1 MRVEINKLAKLLKTS
16 SKVILDVE
24 KKMERLSGKTE
35 VIEKIIS
42 ENEHKVRQSL
52 VDLGFGADK
61 SFFDIKAEEVY
72 KALIKKT
79 KDTNDALFKHFQEP
93 DLATAA
99 GCRSLI
105 NATREIT
112 GNLEGFYLKAEKA
125 KELFK
130 LNPPKQ
136 IMTSLGYGS
145 DIDKMLEKEDCFEIF
160 AALRFAEDGEWL
172 NNVFFEPYKDL
183 KKDDFEKREI
193 KVMVLP
199 ERWTGLGKAFFGN
212 KLHHMSHLKE
222 AGMVFIIPTDTKHTG
237 EMLYLFF
244 MILHYIYEVD
254 WHSRLFKT
262 YSQESDFARKMI
274 GALKVGVSDM
284 PLSGNNKINW
294 RIIPKYLAK
303 KNPKN
308 ILLSKPHVNPE
319 SLHYTNAAETI
330 NKFAQRFENLG
341 LDFWQGLD
349 TVAQYF
355 SSEKTGKD
363 ELISFDMFDN
373 GISFLKQ
380 TDFNSRFL
388 YHQPEALWNKIFSA
402 YMGEQTMNKLVMD
415 NLDEGYVVL

>member
-1 MRVEINKLAKLLKTS
+1 MRAEISKLAKLLGTS
-16 SKVILDVE
+16 SKVILNLE
-24 KKMERLSGKTE
+24 EKMEKLSGKKG

-52 VDLGFGADK
+52 VNLGFGADK
-61 SFFDIKAEEVY
+61 SFFDIEAKEVY
-72 KALIKKT
+72 EALVEKT
-79 KDTNDALFKHFQEP
+79 RKHNEALFNHFQRP
-93 DLATAA
+93 DLSTAA

-105 NATREIT
+105 NATRELT
-112 GNLEGFYLKAEKA
+112 GNLEGLYLKAEKV

-160 AALRFAEDGEWL
+160 AALRFAEDGQWL
-172 NNVFFEPYKDL
+172 NDVFFEPYKDL

-199 ERWTGLGKAFFGN
+199 ERWTGLGKKFFGN

-222 AGMVFIIPTDTKHTG
+222 AGMVFIIPTDTQHQG

-254 WHSRLFKT
+254 WHSKLFES
-262 YSQESDFARKMI
+262 YNQRSDFAQKMV
-274 GALKVGVSDM
+274 GALKVGISDM
-284 PLSGNNKINW
+284 PLSGNHKINW
-294 RIIPKYLAK
+294 RVIPKYLAK

-308 ILLSKPHVNPE
+308 PLLSEPHINPE
-319 SLHYTNAAETI
+319 SLHYTNAAEI
-330 NKFAQRFENLG
+330 IYKFSRRFKNLE
-341 LDFWQGLD
+341 LDFWKGSD
-349 TVAQYF
+349 VVAQYF
-355 SSEKTGKD
+355 PSGKASKD
-363 ELISFDMFDN
+363 ELVSFDLFDN

-380 TDFNSRFL
+380 ANFNSRFS

-402 YMGEQTMNKLVMD
+402 YMGEGAMNKIIME
-415 NLDEGYVVL
+415 NLDKGYVSL